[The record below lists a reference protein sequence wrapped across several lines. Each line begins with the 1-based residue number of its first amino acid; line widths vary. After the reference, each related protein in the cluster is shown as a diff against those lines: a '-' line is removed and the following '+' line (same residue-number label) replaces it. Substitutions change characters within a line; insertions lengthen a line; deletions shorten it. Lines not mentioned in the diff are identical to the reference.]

1 MGALT
6 GKNLSKSISKSY
18 KNLFLYLVILYD
30 FGSDFIGFLRLGAPY
45 IYIMCIFSMSPISG
59 SRWYHSDNSPCL
71 LPKFISIPWL
81 VCVRF
86 I

>member
-18 KNLFLYLVILYD
+18 KNLSLYLVILYD

-45 IYIMCIFSMSPISG
+45 NLYQV
-59 SRWYHSDNSPCL
+59 HL
-71 LPKFISIPWL
+71 LYVAHQL
-81 VCVRF
+81 VSLVPL
-86 I
+86 